1 MSGTYKGKKES
12 LKQYDYLK
20 CVEELN
26 ELSTVLIQ
34 QFNKPHKDYGEEIV
48 EEMGDALYRLENMM
62 DYYDRK
68 KVIQRKKYKAERC
81 AEVRASKQAERR
93 G

>member
-26 ELSTVLIQ
+26 ELSTILMQ
-34 QFNKPHKDYGEEIV
+34 QFNKPNKDYSEEIV
-48 EEMGDALYRLENMM
+48 EEMGDTLYRLENMM
-62 DYYDRK
+62 DYYDRDG
-68 KVIQRKKYKAERC
+68 VIRRKRYKAEKC
-81 AEVRASKQAERR
+81 AGVRASKDV
-93 G
+93 